1 MIENITARRGNVNT
15 VGPMSATLPTLLE
28 LKTKAKTKVRE
39 GFHSGGQRP
48 FSS

>member
-15 VGPMSATLPTLLE
+15 VGPMSATLPPPLE
-28 LKTKAKTKVRE
+28 LEMKAKTKVRE
-39 GFHSGGQRP
+39 GYHSKGQRP